1 MTGNATAI
9 NVGVDSM
16 RPEFSSTEAGQAFR
30 KAGEVL
36 ENASPPRPAGQYVC
50 VCGLEHEKGP
60 FEYKG
65 RCGCFI
71 AFHEHELFLLL
82 SEVLRFN

>member
-30 KAGEVL
+30 KAREVL
-36 ENASPPRPAGQYVC
+36 ENASPPRPAGQCVC
-50 VCGLEHEKGP
+50 V
-60 FEYKG
+60 
-65 RCGCFI
+65 
-71 AFHEHELFLLL
+71 
-82 SEVLRFN
+82 